1 LCILQKELRVHSL
14 FVYIFAAVCTHK
26 DGNKYMEQL
35 TRSIF
40 TVVERVVCS
49 TEENSLAVP
58 VEFVKNNF
66 ANMARSIPN
75 EAAASFQPGFIHFR
89 PYNQHG
95 LPSAF
100 CPGAK

>member
-1 LCILQKELRVHSL
+1 
-14 FVYIFAAVCTHK
+14 
-26 DGNKYMEQL
+26 MEQL